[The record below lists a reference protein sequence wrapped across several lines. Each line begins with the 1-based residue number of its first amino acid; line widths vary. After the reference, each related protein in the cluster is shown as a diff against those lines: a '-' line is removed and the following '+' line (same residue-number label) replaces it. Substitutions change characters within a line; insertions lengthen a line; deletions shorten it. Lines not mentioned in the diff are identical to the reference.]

1 MTCFRPLPACRSRE
15 GRVRIG
21 YDWGDGYPLEL
32 PCGRCIGCKLDR
44 ARAWSIRIG
53 HEAQLYDA
61 NVFATLTYA
70 PECLPESLSLEYDD
84 FQKFMKRLRKRLNGV
99 NRLPDGSRPVR
110 FFCAGEY
117 GGETGRP
124 HWHAILFNTRFGD
137 EQTLVNETKRS
148 GLCDDLWDRGN
159 VVLGDVNAQSAAY
172 VAGYTLKKRYGAAAA
187 EHYEDVVNLR
197 TGELTSR
204 RPEFVTMS
212 RRPGIGAR
220 WYERYGG
227 DLFPHDFAVQEGKQ
241 FKVPRYY
248 WKRFQDTGDAKVVE
262 EVAYEREL
270 RALDRVEDS
279 TPSRLEV
286 REILAERRST
296 FFGERGL

>member
-1 MTCFRPLPACRSRE
+1 MDGGVKIGVGE
-15 GRVRIG
+15 GRH
-21 YDWGDGYPLEL
+21 LEV
-32 PCGRCIGCKLDR
+32 PCGKCVGCRLDR
-44 ARAWSIRIG
+44 ARMWSIRIQ
-53 HEAQLYDA
+53 HEAQLFDS
-61 NVFATLTYA
+61 NQFLTLTYDSA
-70 PECLPESLSLEYDD
+70 RLPSSRSLEYAD
-84 FQKFMKRLRKRLNGV
+84 FSGFMKRLRKRVVGV
-99 NRLPDGSRPVR
+99 SVQADGRRPIR

-137 EQTLVNETKRS
+137 EQTLVNQTKRS

-172 VAGYTLKKRYGAAAA
+172 VAGYTLKKRYGEAAKDF
-187 EHYEDVVNLR
+187 YEDVVNLR

-204 RPEFVTMS
+204 RREFVTMS

-220 WYERYGG
+220 WYERFGG
-227 DLFPHDFAVQEGKQ
+227 DLFPHDFAVQEGKK

-248 WKRFQDTGDAKVVE
+248 WKRFQDTGDAKIVE

-270 RALDRVEDS
+270 RALDRIEDS

-286 REILAERRST
+286 REILAERRAT